1 MARRPAPDTR
11 ERILDAADRLFYA
24 HGVNAIGV
32 QQIVDE
38 CGLGKSLLYREFGG
52 KDDLVAAYLDRRRGL
67 WDRLLERELTPLAG
81 DPAGQLVALAR
92 IAAEQTAS
100 PEYRGCPYR
109 ICDAEL
115 ADRGHPAVAVTA
127 DYLSSVRDLVRQLA
141 GQAGAA
147 DPDTLGER
155 VWLIIEGLYASA
167 AHPGGERAAEVAVAL
182 VQELVDRAVQ
192 AEVR

>member
-1 MARRPAPDTR
+1 
-11 ERILDAADRLFYA
+11 
-24 HGVNAIGV
+24 
-32 QQIVDE
+32 
-38 CGLGKSLLYREFGG
+38 
-52 KDDLVAAYLDRRRGL
+52 
-67 WDRLLERELTPLAG
+67 
-81 DPAGQLVALAR
+81 
-92 IAAEQTAS
+92 
-100 PEYRGCPYR
+100 
-109 ICDAEL
+109 
-115 ADRGHPAVAVTA
+115 VTA

-182 VQELVDRAVQ
+182 VQELVDRAVR

>member
-52 KDDLVAAYLDRRRGL
+52 KDELVAAYLDRRRGL
-67 WDRLLERELTPLAG
+67 WDRLLERELTPMAG
-81 DPAGQLVALAR
+81 DPAGQLVALVR

-141 GQAGAA
+141 GQAGAT
-147 DPDTLGER
+147 DPDTLAER

-167 AHPGGERAAEVAVAL
+167 AHAGGERAAEVAVVL
-182 VQELVDRAVQ
+182 VQELVDRAVR